1 MKRKSKSA
9 HIRDLINEPGSQLNT
24 LLKHADTLSALQ
36 ATVSKKLLPELREH
50 CLVSNVQRDTL
61 TLSTAHAN
69 WATKIRYTIPDIL
82 KALHSVPETSD
93 IKTIRVIVIPD
104 SVNEDKPG
112 KNKLTLSRNT
122 AEIINDM
129 ASTMSDP
136 EISACLKRLSS
147 HTAEN
152 DN

>member
-9 HIRDLINEPGSQLNT
+9 HVRDFIVEPGSQLNT
-24 LLKHADTLSALQ
+24 LIKHADILSALQ
-36 ATVSKKLLPELREH
+36 VTVANNILPELREH
-50 CLVSNVQRDTL
+50 CLVSNIQRDTL

-69 WATKIRYTIPDIL
+69 WATKIRYAIPDIL
-82 KALHSVPETSD
+82 KALRSLPETSA

-104 SVNEDKPG
+104 SINEDTPR

-147 HTAEN
+147 HTTEN